1 MPTPAIAPAASPSH
15 HTPPPPPPS
24 SQTRTVIEPVSFRGR
39 TISSLRRAADA
50 GHYVLLDAVCRVFF
64 PNQRNVDGFIRAAD
78 ALFHIPDVRMSAAEQ
93 AHFIGFYRLPTDR
106 LTHDRLIRLDQLG
119 DIFPGLERMFACE
132 VGVADGQLIGTVIP
146 RPPADTSSSH
156 TAASQATPTTTTATT
171 NSNNNNNNGEEV
183 KRRRKRRRNVC
194 TEVVVID

>member
-1 MPTPAIAPAASPSH
+1 MVAPAASPSH
-15 HTPPPPPPS
+15 HTPPPPS

-132 VGVADGQLIGTVIP
+132 VGGVADGQLIGTVIP